1 MPTAV
6 EKYKKAFMKMLT
18 ERKVHCQRLALLKY
32 SSNFVSESKMPD
44 VAVASDGQ
52 WHLPMSRKDNNLK
65 C

>member
-52 WHLPMSRKDNNLK
+52 
-65 C
+65 